1 MILSKG
7 STELSSSWRDQE
19 RKILRRRGIRKIRAY
34 KGCWDNAV
42 MLYDFEKSQAF
53 KLCDFAVMIDRKRG
67 RVKLGS
73 GWLVGSVGEEGVLI
87 ADK

>member
-1 MILSKG
+1 
-7 STELSSSWRDQE
+7 
-19 RKILRRRGIRKIRAY
+19 
-34 KGCWDNAV
+34 